1 MRNKIMRKLS
11 IIFCAF
17 FSLQANKSNA
27 ENISGKYLHKFAPK
41 SDKIKIY
48 KKLGIAAGVTTTVA
62 IGGLLGSYAYK
73 NSDNVFQRKLI
84 GSSDKIRE
92 INADD
97 LTNIKK
103 QKIEIDK
110 MQGYI
115 YSSPDNVSNGEL
127 FGKYVIFYS
136 GSGSSNTFQIP
147 DVAEEYVRQGAVVIG
162 VDYMG
167 FGESGDKISSGK
179 IREKDIYNDGFKIYN
194 HVINNMKINPENII
208 IHGYSLGGPVAA
220 HVVALALKGKK
231 DLGGLVL
238 QSSMKNTSNAVYELL
253 KNENQ
258 TTRLLGTLGGYLFAD
273 SFDCVKE
280 LKNIYKQ
287 NPDIPIAICGGGE
300 SDHLRLEQTKL
311 DVIAKEIGFKNLNVH
326 NGEKEHILDE
336 KAPKENFKL
345 PNLNK

>member
-1 MRNKIMRKLS
+1 MRKLS

-17 FSLQANKSNA
+17 FSLQANNSNA
-27 ENISGKYLHKFAPK
+27 KNNSVKYLHKFAPK

-220 HVVALALKGKK
+220 HVAALALKSKK

-258 TTRLLGTLGGYLFAD
+258 ATRLLGTLGGYFFAD

-280 LKNIYKQ
+280 LKNIYRQ